1 MEQRD
6 NDALS
11 VGEVTVTVTPRL
23 DWSGVAGELRAI
35 AATLGRTP
43 APPEVVSDGDT
54 DGATGYCRCGA
65 CGEPIDPWDPFCRHC
80 GAGVQR

>member
-6 NDALS
+6 NDARS
-11 VGEVTVTVTPRL
+11 IGEVTVTVTPRA
-23 DWSGVAGELRAI
+23 VPVI
-35 AATLGRTP
+35 
-43 APPEVVSDGDT
+43 VSDGDT

-65 CGEPIDPWDPFCRHC
+65 CGEAIDPWDKYCRHC